1 MSLIV
6 LCDNKDL
13 TVTDI
18 YRLVSAVDADGN
30 FYLRTYEFYVR
41 VYDDGTD
48 PATLTDLADCESGD
62 ITILDILRGLLV
74 VSNDGQYALNIA
86 TIV

>member
-1 MSLIV
+1 MSELLID
-6 LCDNKDL
+6 CTNKDL
-13 TVTDI
+13 SLTEI
-18 YRLVSAVDADGN
+18 YRLVTGVNAEGS
-30 FYLRTYEFYVR
+30 FYVR

-48 PATLTDLADCESGD
+48 PDTLTDLVDCGSGD

-74 VSNDGQYALNIA
+74 VSESGEYALNIA